1 MRIYAPYNSQAFDYK
16 RRDKPPLFEAIEAIV
31 SLGKV
36 SALEAFCTLYDL
48 SAPRYRE
55 MRLTYGVSPKP
66 GYQSRYKNIEVEAI
80 YSLVVNYP
88 ISSRWLI
95 TGRGKMLI
103 E

>member
-1 MRIYAPYNSQAFDYK
+1 MPRTIAKPSTISEGIN
-16 RRDKPPLFEAIEAIV
+16 RRF
-31 SLGKV
+31 
-36 SALEAFCTLYDL
+36 F
-48 SAPRYRE
+48 
-55 MRLTYGVSPKP
+55 GVSPKP

>member
-1 MRIYAPYNSQAFDYK
+1 MPRTIAKPSTISEGIN
-16 RRDKPPLFEAIEAIV
+16 RRFFEAIEAIV

-55 MRLTYGVSPKP
+55 MRLTYGVSLKP

>member
-1 MRIYAPYNSQAFDYK
+1 MPRTIAKPSPISDGIN
-16 RRDKPPLFEAIEAIV
+16 RRFFEAIV

>member
-1 MRIYAPYNSQAFDYK
+1 M
-16 RRDKPPLFEAIEAIV
+16 V
-31 SLGKV
+31 
-36 SALEAFCTLYDL
+36 T
-48 SAPRYRE
+48 
-55 MRLTYGVSPKP
+55 TYGVSPKP